1 MAAQRQQPDGATSDF
16 GETNMTIS
24 DRLAQHVAT
33 VRYEDL
39 PSSTIAAAKRLI
51 IDTMGT
57 AYAGAAEPGCAEMAD
72 TVLAD
77 GAAPHAWLWSGG
89 QQTSVGGAALANG
102 TFAAALDY
110 DSLHF
115 DGVLHPEIVT
125 LPAALA
131 LGEREGCSG
140 RDLIVAIA
148 VGGDLM
154 CRLAMSTDRNS
165 AWFGTSTH
173 GTFGAA
179 AAAAVMLGLN
189 VEQTRNALGLAL
201 CQASGT
207 YQAVTE
213 KTLAKRMQSA
223 FAARNGALSA
233 ELARRGVTGPAQSIE
248 GSAGFYA
255 AFEPGNADILLADLG
270 RRYETENTGIKKYPS
285 CACNHAPVQAAIE
298 LSRDNSIP
306 IESIER
312 IRVRI
317 TPYMHRL
324 IGGEFNP
331 DANLQ
336 VAAQFSVKYSVACGL
351 LRKGF
356 KLADLDRGRVLEPR
370 VRALAQR
377 VEIEVDAVNSGF
389 LQPATV
395 FVQTNA
401 GRFECTI
408 DRVPGSSQAPL
419 SDADVADKFQD
430 CITHGAK
437 AGREID
443 ASLLFSNLSA
453 LEEIDDLAAMM
464 AAVFK
469 PDRRQKRAA
478 GAD

>member
-1 MAAQRQQPDGATSDF
+1 
-16 GETNMTIS
+16 MTIS
-24 DRLAQHVAT
+24 DRLAQHIAS

-39 PSSTIAAAKRLI
+39 PPNTIAAAKRLI
-51 IDTMGT
+51 IDTIGT
-57 AYAGAAEPGCAEMAD
+57 AYAGASEPGCAEMAD

-77 GAAPHAWLWSGG
+77 DAAPQAWLWSGV
-89 QQTSVGGAALANG
+89 QQTSVAGAALANG

-131 LGEREGCSG
+131 LGERENRSG
-140 RDLIVAIA
+140 RDLIAAIA

-173 GTFGAA
+173 GAFGAA
-179 AAAAVMLGLN
+179 AAAAVMLGLT
-189 VEQTRNALGLAL
+189 VEQARNALGLAL

-223 FAARNGALSA
+223 FAARNGVLSA

-255 AFEPGNADILLADLG
+255 AFEPGNVDILLADLG
-270 RRYETENTGIKKYPS
+270 SHYETENTGIKKYPS

-298 LSRDNSIP
+298 LGRAHAIVID
-306 IESIER
+306 SIER

-351 LRKGF
+351 LRKEF
-356 KLADLDRGRVLEPR
+356 KLADLGRDRVLEAR
-370 VRALAQR
+370 VRALAQK
-377 VEIEVDAVNSGF
+377 VEIEIDPVNADF

-395 FVQTNA
+395 FVQTHA
-401 GRFECTI
+401 GSFERTI
-408 DRVPGSSQAPL
+408 DRVPGSMQAPL
-419 SDADVADKFQD
+419 SDADVAEKFQD
-430 CITHGAK
+430 CMAHGAK
-437 AGREID
+437 DARQID
-443 ASLLFSNLSA
+443 ASLLFENLSA
-453 LEEIDDLAAMM
+453 LEEIDNLAAMM

-469 PDRRQKRAA
+469 PDRRRKRAA
-478 GAD
+478 SVD

>member
-1 MAAQRQQPDGATSDF
+1 MA
-16 GETNMTIS
+16 IS
-24 DRLAQHVAT
+24 DQLAQHIAS

-39 PSSTIAAAKRLI
+39 PPGTIAAAKRLI
-51 IDTMGT
+51 VDTMGT
-57 AYAGAAEPGCAEMAD
+57 AYAGAAEAGCVEVAD

-77 GAAPHAWLWSGG
+77 GAAPHAWLWSGA
-89 QQTSVGGAALANG
+89 QQTSAGGAALANG

-125 LPAALA
+125 LPPALA
-131 LGEREGCSG
+131 LGEREGRSG

-179 AAAAVMLGLN
+179 AAAAIMLGLD
-189 VEQTRNALGLAL
+189 VEQARNALGLAL

-213 KTLAKRMQSA
+213 KTLAKRVQSA
-223 FAARNGALSA
+223 FAARSGVLAA

-248 GSAGFYA
+248 GPAGFYA
-255 AFEPGNADILLADLG
+255 AFEPGDADILLADLG

-298 LSRDNSIP
+298 LGRDASIP
-306 IESIER
+306 IDGIER

-351 LRKGF
+351 LRQEF
-356 KLADLDRGRVLEPR
+356 KLADLGRERVLEPR

-377 VEIEVDAVNSGF
+377 VEIEVDAVNSDF

-395 FVQTNA
+395 FVQTS
-401 GRFECTI
+401 GGSFERTI
-408 DRVPGSSQAPL
+408 DRVPGSTQAPL
-419 SDADVADKFQD
+419 SDADVAEKFWD
-430 CITHGAK
+430 CMAHGAK
-437 AGREID
+437 AGRQID
-443 ASLLFSNLSA
+443 AGFLLESLST
-453 LEEIDDLAAMM
+453 LEDIDDLAAMM
-464 AAVFK
+464 ATVFEPDKRRKGAV
-469 PDRRQKRAA
+469 
-478 GAD
+478 GAE